1 MPGSVGRGASD
12 CPVWLIINSFIPQV
26 ESWALLCCAVQT
38 VQDRILQ
45 SQGDRG
51 LLANIE
57 SLLLTPDRLRLT
69 FDGNVELDQAEPGQ
83 TGPQEFLHP
92 QVINMARLASS
103 HREKIAL
110 YSLGRCLE
118 KASVRPRSL
127 QYLLERMTSPSLETV
142 PHLLTVM
149 REVEKFWREEIGSTP
164 PSQLLAQLC
173 QLTLGPRRGS
183 RVRAPITADL
193 QARVE
198 FSRLNTSSSSDSADD
213 MRGSCSSLPK
223 PPLNLP
229 HHHALNSPFGA
240 SMPSLLDQESRQ
252 PLYNQNKPARTSSN
266 QRKYGKRLEFKPPLT
281 GRLQRKIISG
291 SETNLDKSKSYSAT
305 ELPGLRSRSRE
316 KKSNPRS
323 LQNARRL
330 YRIVRPLTQARYH
343 STDNERERCVGPEF
357 VVLSG
362 QPIVQ
367 LDLTSSL
374 NKAVTVMVVLL
385 TGQRLELKIDPLVNN
400 IRQLMDISND
410 YLR

>member
-1 MPGSVGRGASD
+1 M
-12 CPVWLIINSFIPQV
+12 
-26 ESWALLCCAVQT
+26 
-38 VQDRILQ
+38 
-45 SQGDRG
+45 
-51 LLANIE
+51 ANID
-57 SLLLTPDRLRLT
+57 SLLITPERLRLT
-69 FDGNVELDQAEPGQ
+69 FEGSVELDKPASAQSSHEY
-83 TGPQEFLHP
+83 LHP
-92 QVINMARLASS
+92 DVINLPRLTTS

-127 QYLLERMTSPSLETV
+127 QYLLERMTSVSLETV

-193 QARVE
+193 QSKIE
-198 FSRLNTSSSSDSADD
+198 FSRLNTSSSSDSADE
-213 MRGSCSSLPK
+213 MRGSCTSLPK
-223 PPLNLP
+223 PPMNLP

-240 SMPSLLDQESRQ
+240 SMPTLLDQDGRHN
-252 PLYNQNKPARTSSN
+252 LYTQNKRSSNN

-281 GRLQRKIISG
+281 GKLPRKFVG
-291 SETNLDKSKSYSAT
+291 SESNLDKSKSYSAT

-330 YRIVRPLTQARYH
+330 YRIVRPLTEKRYLG
-343 STDNERERCVGPEF
+343 TDSERERCIGPEF